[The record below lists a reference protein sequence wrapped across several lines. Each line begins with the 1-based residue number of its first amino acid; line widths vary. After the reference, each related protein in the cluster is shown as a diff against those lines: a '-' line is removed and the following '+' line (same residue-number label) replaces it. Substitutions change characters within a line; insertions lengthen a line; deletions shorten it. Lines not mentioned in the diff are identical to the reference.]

1 MSDDFDQADREAI
14 LARRKH
20 FIART
25 LDGLESLRGDAA
37 QQAGRRTKAVVLAV
51 GSLAIACPC
60 LDVAPPDTGEPEE
73 GPTPDMP
80 VDTTETGDTET
91 GDTETGDTETSD
103 TETGDTETGA
113 VSPESP

>member
-1 MSDDFDQADREAI
+1 MSDDLDQADREAI

-20 FIART
+20 FVTRT
-25 LDGLESLRGDAA
+25 LDGLGALRGDAA

-80 VDTTETGDTET
+80 MDTTETGDTET
-91 GDTETGDTETSD
+91 GDTETGA
-103 TETGDTETGA
+103 TETGA
-113 VSPESP
+113 TETGATETGAALPESS